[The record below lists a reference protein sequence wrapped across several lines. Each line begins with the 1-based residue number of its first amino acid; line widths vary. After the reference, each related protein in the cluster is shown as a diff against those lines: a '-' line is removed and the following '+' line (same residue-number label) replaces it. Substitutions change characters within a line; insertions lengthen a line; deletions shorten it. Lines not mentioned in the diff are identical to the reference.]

1 MAGLGTFV
9 VKQRDGVAWLTLDR
23 AERHNA
29 FDDALIV
36 GLTEAVRQIGADSG
50 VRAIVL
56 TGAGPSFSAGA
67 DLGWMKRAAGQGR
80 EENLRD
86 ALALAELMRTLAE
99 VAKPTVARVNGAA
112 IGGGFGLVC
121 CCDVA
126 VASATAAFQLS
137 EVRLGLVP
145 GAISP
150 YVVGAIGTRHARRL
164 MLMAERIDAAE
175 AHRIGLV
182 HEVVAPDGLDAAIE
196 RVLAAILAGGPLA
209 HAEVKRLVRAVAG
222 RAVDDPLVALTADS
236 IARARA
242 TDEGREGISAFLE
255 KRAPAWRT

>member
-1 MAGLGTFV
+1 MAGSEGFV
-9 VKQRDGVAWLTLDR
+9 IERRKGVARLTLDR

-29 FDDALIV
+29 FDDALIA
-36 GLTEAVRQIGADSG
+36 GLTQVLGALGADSG

-67 DLGWMKRAAGQGR
+67 DLGWMKRAAGQGHD
-80 EENLRD
+80 ENRRD

-99 VAKPTVARVNGAA
+99 MPKPTVARVNGAA

-150 YVVGAIGTRHARRL
+150 YVVAAIGARHARRL
-164 MLMAERIDAAE
+164 MLTAERIDAAE

-196 RVLAAILAGGPLA
+196 RVLAALLAGGPHA
-209 HAEVKRLVRAVAG
+209 HAEVKRLVRAVG
-222 RAVDDPLVALTADS
+222 RPVDDSLVALTADS

-242 TDEGREGISAFLE
+242 SDEGREGVSAFLE